1 MEEIKMAKVIETTA
15 KLVQIGVTQHQGQ
28 NIPFLV
34 FDVDGKQAHLPID
47 IKFYNKLVNEKMF
60 AEGMTGNLVFK
71 KGIFGAKFESFT
83 PQA

>member
-1 MEEIKMAKVIETTA
+1 MIEATA
-15 KLVQIGVTQHQGQ
+15 KLNQIGVTQHQGQ

-34 FDVDGKQAHLPID
+34 FDIDGKQAHFPID

-60 AEGMTGNLVFK
+60 SEGMTGKLVFQ
-71 KGIFGAKFESFT
+71 KGFLGSKFESFT